1 MQIILEENEIMDA
14 LNAYCAKQIKI
25 PEGKR
30 IKVDFTVGRGANATR
45 ATIEFEDIIQASTT
59 EAGTVTTSIPT
70 PEKKTKKPEEEVN
83 EIIENAVKEK
93 PVSPVE
99 KDSEPP
105 VNPMATQQEK
115 KESAPTE
122 EPAGSAETPAV
133 KTDSLFNF

>member
-14 LNAYCAKQIKI
+14 LNAYCAKQIKV

-45 ATIEFEDIIQASTT
+45 ATIEFEDNIQASTT
-59 EAGTVTTSIPT
+59 EAGTVTTPVPT
-70 PEKKTKKPEEEVN
+70 LEKKTKKPEEVN
-83 EIIENAVKEK
+83 EIIENAAKEK
-93 PVSPVE
+93 PVSPVK
-99 KDSEPP
+99 KDPEPP

-115 KESAPTE
+115 KESASTE
-122 EPAGSAETPAV
+122 EPDGSAETSSV